1 MDVYC
6 IDVMRIV
13 EPDERADRKGMRWT
27 GCCDVEDMSKVIVAL
42 PKEARPASF
51 LFLKSHT
58 PFHATP
64 CSAMNKQ
71 HGSHETQTAS
81 PPPQTSSRP
90 NTTDNS
96 GPSCHPAPRS
106 NTLRRPLLSP
116 PDPPRISA
124 PPETARVRRAQRLF
138 ASACR
143 VLAARRGRSS
153 CRDR

>member
-1 MDVYC
+1 
-6 IDVMRIV
+6 MRIV

-42 PKEARPASF
+42 PKEARPAF
-51 LFLKSHT
+51 FFFLKTHT
-58 PFHATP
+58 PFHAMP

-71 HGSHETQTAS
+71 HGSHETRTAS
-81 PPPQTSSRP
+81 PPPSPPSPPSQTSSRP
-90 NTTDNS
+90 NTTVNS
-96 GPSCHPAPRS
+96 APSCHPAPRS
-106 NTLRRPLLSP
+106 NTPRRPLLSP

-124 PPETARVRRAQRLF
+124 PPATARVRRAQRPF